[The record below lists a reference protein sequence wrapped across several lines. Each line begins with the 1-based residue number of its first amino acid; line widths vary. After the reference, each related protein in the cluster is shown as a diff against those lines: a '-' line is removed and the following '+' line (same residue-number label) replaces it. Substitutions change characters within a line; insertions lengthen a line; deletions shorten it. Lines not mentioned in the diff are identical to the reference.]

1 MVPAA
6 SLEAT
11 FDATLLHP
19 PADVVSAASSFYPP
33 ELFKTEK
40 RVRDYLIE
48 KQLADRS
55 GHRSYQDQSAV
66 RPPDQLDRLFRGP
79 LGTEE
84 DLDFIYRPN
93 PKAGECMHS
102 KNTWKSVLSHSGT
115 HTATLSL
122 IPTHCDSLEDDL
134 ATANPSL
141 DKQRAKVEQLFQA
154 NSKWIQLQKVSM
166 RQTNDRFEHLVF
178 LLKVRLDSTRLASE
192 SVEPETHSA
201 ATGRDEEGAR
211 ARGPRARLH
220 RRTQE
225 GAAGRVQGKIGQ
237 RGLGGVQPISSV
249 PTDLHH
255 WLSYALDIALR
266 EGLQHAVRVRGGGL
280 PALLLGE
287 VALPVAAARSEAASP
302 AEQVLCAGWPSYSRR
317 GAAGRRG
324 GGRCRRGDQSQ
335 RQRQR

>member
-178 LLKVRLDSTRLASE
+178 LLKVRLDSL
-192 SVEPETHSA
+192 VKV
-201 ATGRDEEGAR
+201 
-211 ARGPRARLH
+211 LNL
-220 RRTQE
+220 RRTPPLQDE
-225 GAAGRVQGKIGQ
+225 MKKEHEREACELACTVGRKKAQLDVYKE
-237 RGLGGVQPISSV
+237 RLDSV
-249 PTDLHH
+249 DLVGFSQSLPSLPTSITGSLMH
-255 WLSYALDIALR
+255 
-266 EGLQHAVRVRGGGL
+266 
-280 PALLLGE
+280 
-287 VALPVAAARSEAASP
+287 
-302 AEQVLCAGWPSYSRR
+302 
-317 GAAGRRG
+317 
-324 GGRCRRGDQSQ
+324 
-335 RQRQR
+335 